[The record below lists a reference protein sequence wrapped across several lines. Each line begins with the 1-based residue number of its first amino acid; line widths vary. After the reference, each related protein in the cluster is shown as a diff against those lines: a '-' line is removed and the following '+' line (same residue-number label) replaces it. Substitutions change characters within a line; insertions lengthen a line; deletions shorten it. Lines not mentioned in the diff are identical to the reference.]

1 MPSPA
6 AHVDCPRS
14 APRMERGESGAVRS
28 NGRHAHRHGRMARV
42 EWVTGRARD
51 RSADRI
57 AAAHKRVAGRHHPA
71 RRVGVPRQ
79 TRESADHPPAVVGV
93 RLGRF
98 RRHFIPPAAVLAAEG
113 PDVRLEGAHPVGDD
127 VGVPLGGSEQ
137 RSAVEALRALSMTGD
152 AARSGLS
159 SGYSRANSRRSHPSP
174 EPSRIPGHGG
184 TKTPCES
191 SAALGARAN
200 QRASIPPTAA
210 HAAASLAD
218 FPVYGAGRNSF
229 DPQFKAPGPSALTS
243 QAYKTTQTARIA
255 CPQTAG
261 RPIPPSKRL
270 RLASEK
276 TSARPPVSKPC
287 LSLWTRWRSGLRP
300 GDNPVY
306 DTEGQK

>member
-1 MPSPA
+1 
-6 AHVDCPRS
+6 
-14 APRMERGESGAVRS
+14 
-28 NGRHAHRHGRMARV
+28 MARV

-137 RSAVEALRALSMTGD
+137 RSAVEALFAAAESRPVDDGRRRAIRPLIRVQPSK
-152 AARSGLS
+152 LS
-159 SGYSRANSRRSHPSP
+159 SIASQPGAQSNSRARRYKNSLRVIRGPWGEGESARIDSAYGRTCRGLACRLSGVRGGAKQFRPSIQSP
-174 EPSRIPGHGG
+174 RVVGSDV
-184 TKTPCES
+184 
-191 SAALGARAN
+191 
-200 QRASIPPTAA
+200 
-210 HAAASLAD
+210 ASLQD
-218 FPVYGAGRNSF
+218 N
-229 DPQFKAPGPSALTS
+229 SALTS

-255 CPQTAG
+255 CSQTAG

-287 LSLWTRWRSGLRP
+287 LSLWTRWRSGLRL